1 MNTLINITRWCRSIN
16 NLYYAFVLGLSAL
29 LVATSATAQ
38 APTATDFQRT
48 VVAEGLDLPME
59 FEISADGRAFVVSKC
74 GKFYGWK
81 LNGGVATVTSTVPN
95 VRCVFEDG
103 LLSLA
108 LDPKFTQNGYI
119 YVQYT
124 SPGSKT
130 RVSRFTVNA
139 NNALVAGSES
149 IMLEWIT
156 GNEAHGHM
164 GGSMKFDKNGNLLI
178 TTGDNNAASGYFS
191 EGAQATSGNTNDL
204 RGKVLRITPTA
215 DGKYT
220 TPAGNLF
227 PADATHRAEIYGM
240 GFRNPF
246 RINID
251 PLTGYSYLGD
261 IGPDSSAASA
271 EGPGGMDE
279 IHELRTSGNYGWPY
293 IIGFNEPY
301 AGFNPNNIVNNF
313 VRNTGAKNLPAAK
326 PAIWT
331 IRHQATMAGPV
342 YRFNE
347 AITNE
352 FKLPAY
358 YDGRLIFWDF
368 NSSKFST
375 LNLASGTTPLVAE
388 DFPLNTAN
396 FQGAIDAE
404 LDPRTHQLYVLQ
416 WGSGCCDKEPFG
428 NGVLYRFDYI
438 GDRDNGTNVAVGGVA
453 TATTETAGN
462 LASYAIDGNPN
473 TRWESTAADPQSLT
487 IDLRA
492 PTTIATI
499 IIKWEAAFSSKYI
512 IEGSVNGTTWERL
525 VTVTNGTGN
534 SELHM
539 INSSAAYR
547 YVRLTGTARASAYGH
562 SIYEFEIF
570 AGDEPEQPL
579 TQYAY
584 LNMPKTL
591 DASFTGVPKLLSQ
604 TGVFSNTPNMVPSTN
619 LLPFAPNSQ
628 LYSDNATKAR
638 WISLPANTKVKWD
651 AKENWVYPQG
661 TVVVKTF
668 ELPTNANNPATKRRL
683 ETRLLVVKAD
693 GKVYGVTYRWRADNT
708 DADLLTTGAQQ
719 NVSITNADGTTATQ
733 TWSYPSPTEC
743 IDCHNAQSSQILGL
757 STRQLNGNYTYANGV
772 TENQLAHW
780 NNRNLFA
787 PAFVN
792 SQIAGFDKTVALN
805 DTSASLEARVKSY
818 LDSNCAHCHGVGAG
832 GSQWDARF
840 NTPLSQMKIVNLATT
855 GIRDYMADYG
865 IANAKVVAAG
875 APLQSVLYIRDKS
888 INPNDRMPPIGRSL
902 EHKEYIDV
910 LNQWITGLSGTPPQ
924 SKVLLSKGKPV
935 TTSSVE
941 GGFVGA
947 NAVDGDPV
955 TRWGSL
961 FTDPQWIEIDLQTP
975 QNISEIKLLWEAA
988 YGKSYNIQGSLNRT
1002 TWTQIVNKTNGT
1014 GGAETHSN
1022 LSGSY
1027 RYIRLNG
1034 LTRGTGYGYSLF
1046 EFEIWGGSDTPA
1058 ATPAIN
1064 FTTPAA
1070 GQQYT
1075 QGTAVTLQV
1084 SVSDATWFSS
1094 GGTYRYTLDSNTAV
1108 SVTNAN
1114 PVTIPAPAVGA
1125 HSLRIQLYNAAG
1137 QAVGTASTNNFTVN
1151 ASVPQTP
1158 VLISQNK
1165 TATSSAVIGGNNAA
1179 AAFDGNMGTRWESI
1193 FADNQYIQID
1203 LGSKMKITQVVLE
1216 WEGAYGKGY
1225 VIETSDT
1232 GTGGWT
1238 ELFRT
1243 TTGDGGQDAL
1253 TVNGQGRYVRLTG
1266 ITRGTQYGFSLW
1278 EFRIYGTPLDVVTTP
1293 TISIGSPTAGQ
1304 QFVQGNSVSLQVA
1317 ISDAAWF
1324 TSGGSYRYSLNN
1336 AAAVRVTNATAVNL
1350 GVLPVGTHSVAVTLL
1365 NAQNQ
1370 VVGTTATNGFTV
1382 RTAGET
1388 PATPSPAKLVPGG
1401 SSATS
1406 FLGINTVASA
1416 HDNNVATR
1424 WESASTDTQHIQLDM
1439 GKSVHF
1445 TRVVLNW
1452 EAAYGKSYVIEVSE
1466 NGSTWETVNT
1476 TTNGDGGIDTLVLD
1490 GQKGRY
1496 IRMRGVQRATGY
1508 GYSLFEFEVYGV
1520 AADANLALISFAS
1533 PAADA
1538 VIAQTEAVK
1547 FSVAVTDAN
1556 WFNAGGYVYYLDT
1569 NPAVRVNN
1577 LNEINLGLLP
1587 TGQHN
1592 LRVSLV
1598 NSAGV
1603 EVSVPKVR
1611 KFRVS
1616 CGTTCPKVL
1625 VFSKTSGFRH
1635 DSIAAGIAM
1644 VQQIAQAN
1652 GYSVTASEDSTL
1664 FTTANLAQYSTIVF
1678 MNTTGDIFTD
1688 AQKTAFKSYM
1698 ENGGGFVGTHS
1709 AADTEHSWDWYT
1721 DTLFAGAEFIHHGD
1735 GIPRAK
1741 VKIEK
1746 QENTLV
1752 KHIGAEW
1759 MLGDEWY
1766 FWKTNPRTV
1775 GNVEVLGA
1783 LDRTSYVSNYP
1794 VADHPVIF
1802 TNRVGT
1808 GRMFYTAI
1816 GHVDANFSDPNMVEM
1831 IRKAIEWTSAD

>member
-1 MNTLINITRWCRSIN
+1 MNTFINISRWCRGIR
-16 NLYYAFVLGLSAL
+16 NLYFLSAMGL
-29 LVATSATAQ
+29 FALVMSTVAGAQ
-38 APTATDFQRT
+38 APVATDFQRT

-81 LNGGVATVTSTVPN
+81 LDAGVATVTSTVPN

-103 LLSLA
+103 LLSVA

-119 YVQYT
+119 YFQYT

-139 NNALVAGSES
+139 SNALVAGSES
-149 IMLEWIT
+149 ILLEWTT

-164 GGSMKFDKNGNLLI
+164 GGSLKFDKAGNLLI

-191 EGAQATSGNTNDL
+191 EGAQETSGNTNDL

-220 TPAGNLF
+220 IPAGNLF
-227 PADATHRAEIYGM
+227 PADSTHRAEIYGM

-251 PLTGYSYLGD
+251 PLTGYAYVGD

-279 IHELRTSGNYGWPY
+279 LNELRTSGNYGWPY
-293 IIGFNEPY
+293 VLGFNEPY
-301 AGFNPNNIVNNF
+301 AGFNPNNLVNNF
-313 VRNTGAKNLPAAK
+313 ARNTGAKSLPAAK
-326 PAIWT
+326 PALWT

-347 AITNE
+347 AITSE

-375 LNLASGTTPLVAE
+375 INLAAGGNPPVAE

-396 FQGAIDAE
+396 FQGAIDVE

-438 GDRDNGTNVAVGGVA
+438 GDRDNGTNVALGSVA
-453 TATTETAGN
+453 TATSETGGN
-462 LASYAIDGNPN
+462 LAAYAIDGNPA
-473 TRWESTAADPQSLT
+473 TRWESIAADPQTLT
-487 IDLRA
+487 IDLRT

-499 IIKWEAAFSSKYI
+499 LIKWEAAFSSKYT
-512 IEGSVNGTTWERL
+512 IEASVNGTTWETL
-525 VTVTNGTGN
+525 VTNNSGTGN

-539 INSSAAYR
+539 INSTKAYR

-570 AGDEPEQPL
+570 AGAEPELPL

-604 TGVFSNTPNMVPSTN
+604 TGAFSNTPNMVPNAN
-619 LLPFAPNSQ
+619 LIPFAPNSQ
-628 LYSDNATKAR
+628 LYSDNASKLR
-638 WISLPANTKVKWD
+638 WISLPATTKVKWD

-661 TVVVKTF
+661 TVVVKHF
-668 ELPTNANNPATKRRL
+668 DLPTSATNPASKRRL

-693 GKVYGVTYRWRADNT
+693 GKVYGVTYRWRADNS

-719 NVSITNADGTTATQ
+719 GVSITNADGTTTNQ
-733 TWSYPSPTEC
+733 TWTFPSPTEC
-743 IDCHNAQSSQILGL
+743 LDCHNAASSQILGL
-757 STRQLNGNYTYANGV
+757 STRQLNGNYTYPTG

-780 NNRNLFA
+780 NNLGLFT
-787 PAFVN
+787 PAFTN
-792 SQIAGFDKTVALN
+792 SQIAGFDKTVALG
-805 DTSASLEARVKSY
+805 DTSATLEVRVKSY
-818 LDSNCAHCHGVGAG
+818 LDANCAHCHGTGNG

-902 EHKEYIDV
+902 EHKEYIAV
-910 LNQWITGLSGTPPQ
+910 LDQWIASLSGTPPQ
-924 SKVLLSKGKPV
+924 TGKVLLSRGKPV
-935 TTSSVE
+935 TTSSFE
-941 GGFVGA
+941 GAFVGG
-947 NAVDGDPV
+947 NVVDGDLV
-955 TRWGSL
+955 TRWGSE
-961 FTDPQWIEIDLQTP
+961 FSDPQWIEIDLQTA
-975 QNISEIKLLWEAA
+975 QSISEIKLVWEAA

-1002 TWTQIVNKTNGT
+1002 QWMPILTKTNGA
-1014 GGAETHSN
+1014 GGTETHTN

-1046 EFEIWGGSDTPA
+1046 EFEIWGGTDTP
-1058 ATPAIN
+1058 
-1064 FTTPAA
+1064 
-1070 GQQYT
+1070 T
-1075 QGTAVTLQV
+1075 QP
-1084 SVSDATWFSS
+1084 
-1094 GGTYRYTLDSNTAV
+1094 
-1108 SVTNAN
+1108 
-1114 PVTIPAPAVGA
+1114 PVEPPV
-1125 HSLRIQLYNAAG
+1125 
-1137 QAVGTASTNNFTVN
+1137 
-1151 ASVPQTP
+1151 QTP
-1158 VLISQNK
+1158 VLISQGK
-1165 TATSSAVIGGNNAA
+1165 AVTTSAVIGGNTGAA
-1179 AAFDGNMGTRWESI
+1179 AVDGNMGTRWESV
-1193 FADNQYIQID
+1193 FADNQFIQID
-1203 LGSKMKITQVVLE
+1203 LGTKMKISQIVLE
-1216 WEGAYGKGY
+1216 WEAAYGSGY
-1225 VIETSDT
+1225 VIEVSDT

-1243 TTGDGGQDAL
+1243 TTGNGGQDAL

-1266 ITRGTQYGFSLW
+1266 ITRATQYGFSLW
-1278 EFRIYGTPLDVVTTP
+1278 EFRVMGNALDAVSAP
-1293 TISIGSPTAGQ
+1293 TIAFTSPTVGQ
-1304 QFVQGNSVSLQVA
+1304 QFVQGNNVSFQVA
-1317 ISDAAWF
+1317 VSDTTWF
-1324 TSGGSYRYSLNN
+1324 STGGSYRYSLNN
-1336 AAAVRVTNATAVNL
+1336 ATAIRVTNASPVNL
-1350 GVLPVGTHSVAVTLL
+1350 GALPGGTHNLAVTLL

-1370 VVGTTATNGFTV
+1370 VVGTTTTTSFSV
-1382 RTAGET
+1382 RTAGDT
-1388 PATPSPAKLVPGG
+1388 SVTPSPAKLVPVG
-1401 SSATS
+1401 SSASS

-1416 HDNNVATR
+1416 HDGNVATR
-1424 WESASTDTQHIQLDM
+1424 WESAESDAQFIQLDM
-1439 GKSVHF
+1439 GKSIHF

-1466 NGSTWETVNT
+1466 NGTTWETANT
-1476 TTNGDGGIDTLVLD
+1476 ITNGDGGIDTLVLD

-1508 GYSLFEFEVYGV
+1508 GYSLFEFDAYGV
-1520 AADANLALISFAS
+1520 PADANLALISFTA
-1533 PAADA
+1533 PVNDA
-1538 VIAQTEAVK
+1538 VIAQTETVK
-1547 FSVAVTDAN
+1547 LRVAISDAN
-1556 WFNAGGYVYYLDT
+1556 WFANGGYVYSLDN

-1577 LNEINLGLLP
+1577 LNEVNLGVLP
-1587 TGQHN
+1587 TGQHSV
-1592 LRVSLV
+1592 RISLV
-1598 NSAGV
+1598 NGSGV
-1603 EVSVPKVR
+1603 EVSVPKTR

-1616 CGTTCPKVL
+1616 CGTGCPKVL

-1644 VQQIAQAN
+1644 VQQIGQDN
-1652 GYSVTASEDSTL
+1652 GFSITASEDASL
-1664 FTTANLAQYSTIVF
+1664 FTAANLAQYSTIVF

-1741 VKIEK
+1741 VKIE
-1746 QENTLV
+1746 QPNNLLV

-1775 GNVEVLGA
+1775 STVQVLGT

-1802 TNRVGT
+1802 TNTVGT
-1808 GRMFYTAI
+1808 GGRMFYTAI

-1831 IRKAIEWTSAD
+1831 IRKAIEWTSAN

>member
-1 MNTLINITRWCRSIN
+1 MNTFINIIRWCRSIH
-16 NLYYAFVLGLSAL
+16 NLCYSFVVTTSAL
-29 LVATSATAQ
+29 FIAVPATAQ
-38 APTATDFQRT
+38 APSSTDFQRT

-81 LNGGVATVTSTVPN
+81 LDAGIATVTSTVPN

-103 LLSLA
+103 LLSVA
-108 LDPKFTQNGYI
+108 LDPKFTQNGFI
-119 YVQYT
+119 YFQYT

-164 GGSMKFDKNGNLLI
+164 GGSLKFDKSGNLLI

-220 TPAGNLF
+220 IPAGNLF

-251 PLTGYSYLGD
+251 PLTGYAYLGD
-261 IGPDSSAASA
+261 IGPDSSTASA

-301 AGFNPNNIVNNF
+301 AGFNPNNIVNNH

-326 PAIWT
+326 PALWT

-342 YRFNE
+342 YRFNP

-352 FKLPAY
+352 FKLPEY

-375 LNLASGTTPLVAE
+375 INLAAAANPPIAE

-396 FQGAIDAE
+396 FQGAIDVE

-438 GDRDNGTNVAVGGVA
+438 GDRDNGTNVAIGGVA
-453 TATTETAGN
+453 TATTETGGN
-462 LASYAIDGNPN
+462 LAAYAIDGNPT

-487 IDLRA
+487 IDLRT
-492 PTTIATI
+492 PKTIETI
-499 IIKWEAAFSSKYI
+499 IIKWEAAFSSRYI

-525 VTVTNGTGN
+525 VTNNAGTGN

-570 AGDEPEQPL
+570 AGEQPEQPL
-579 TQYAY
+579 TQFAY

-591 DASFTGVPKLLSQ
+591 DASFTNVPKLLSQ
-604 TGVFSNTPNMVPSTN
+604 TGVFSNTPNMVPSSN
-619 LLPFAPNSQ
+619 LIPFAPNSQ

-661 TVVVKTF
+661 TVVVKNF
-668 ELPTNANNPATKRRL
+668 ELPTNANNSATKRRL

-693 GKVYGVTYRWRADNT
+693 GKVYGVTYRWRADNS

-719 NVSITNADGTTATQ
+719 NVSITNADGTTTTQ
-733 TWSYPSPTEC
+733 TWTYPSPTEC
-743 IDCHNAQSSQILGL
+743 IDCHNAQSSQVLGL
-757 STRQLNGNYTYANGV
+757 STRQLNGNYSYPNGV
-772 TENQLAHW
+772 TENQLVNW

-787 PAFVN
+787 PAFIN
-792 SQIAGFDKTVALN
+792 SQVSGFDKMVALS
-805 DTSASLEARVKSY
+805 DTSASLETRVKSY
-818 LDSNCAHCHGVGAG
+818 LDANCAHCHGTGNG

-840 NTPLSQMKIVNLATT
+840 NTPLSQMKVVNLATT

-865 IANAKVVAAG
+865 ISNAKVVAAG
-875 APLQSVLYIRDKS
+875 APQQSVLYIRDKS

-902 EHKEYIDV
+902 EHKEYIAV
-910 LNQWITGLSGTPPQ
+910 LDQWIASLSGTPPQ
-924 SKVLLSKGKPV
+924 QGKVLLSRGKPV
-935 TTSSVE
+935 TTSSFE
-941 GGFVGA
+941 GGFVGS
-947 NAVDGDPV
+947 NVVDGNLL
-955 TRWGSL
+955 TRWGSE
-961 FTDPQWIEIDLQTP
+961 FSDPQWIEIDLQTP
-975 QNISEIKLLWEAA
+975 QTISEIKLVWETA

-1002 TWTQIVNKTNGT
+1002 QWTPIVSKTNGT
-1014 GGAETHSN
+1014 GGVETHSN

-1034 LTRGTGYGYSLF
+1034 LTRSTVWGYSLF
-1046 EFEIWGGSDTPA
+1046 EFEIWGGTGTP
-1058 ATPAIN
+1058 
-1064 FTTPAA
+1064 
-1070 GQQYT
+1070 
-1075 QGTAVTLQV
+1075 
-1084 SVSDATWFSS
+1084 
-1094 GGTYRYTLDSNTAV
+1094 
-1108 SVTNAN
+1108 
-1114 PVTIPAPAVGA
+1114 PVEPPVEPP
-1125 HSLRIQLYNAAG
+1125 S
-1137 QAVGTASTNNFTVN
+1137 
-1151 ASVPQTP
+1151 QTP
-1158 VLISQNK
+1158 VLISQGK
-1165 TATSSAVIGGNNAA
+1165 TVSTSAVIGGNTGTAA
-1179 AAFDGNMGTRWESI
+1179 VDGNMGTRWESV
-1193 FADNQYIQID
+1193 FADNQFIQID

-1216 WEGAYGKGY
+1216 WEAAYGKGY
-1225 VIETSDT
+1225 VIEASDT

-1243 TTGDGGQDAL
+1243 TTGNGAQDTL

-1278 EFRIYGTPLDVVTTP
+1278 EFRVYGTSLDAVTKP
-1293 TISIGSPTAGQ
+1293 VISIASPTAGQ
-1304 QFVQGNSVSLQVA
+1304 SYVQGTDASLQVA
-1317 ISDAAWF
+1317 ISDATWF
-1324 TSGGSYRYSLNN
+1324 STGGSYRYSLNS
-1336 AAAVRVTNATAVNL
+1336 AAAIRVTNATPVNL
-1350 GVLPVGTHSVAVTLL
+1350 GALPVGTHSVSVTLL

-1370 VVGTTATNGFTV
+1370 PVGVSSAVSFSV
-1382 RTAGET
+1382 RTAGVT
-1388 PATPSPAKLVPGG
+1388 PTTPSPAKLAPTG
-1401 SSATS
+1401 STASS
-1406 FLGINTVASA
+1406 FLGGNTVVSA
-1416 HDNNVATR
+1416 HDGNVATR
-1424 WESASTDTQHIQLDM
+1424 WESAQTDTQFIQLDM
-1439 GKSVHF
+1439 GKSFHF
-1445 TRVVLNW
+1445 TRAVLNW
-1452 EAAYGKSYVIEVSE
+1452 EAAYGRSYVIEVSE

-1496 IRMRGVQRATGY
+1496 IRMRGVQRATAY
-1508 GYSLFEFEVYGV
+1508 GYSLFEFDVYGV
-1520 AADANLALISFAS
+1520 PADANLALISFLS
-1533 PAADA
+1533 PANDA
-1538 VIAQTEAVK
+1538 VIAETEAVK
-1547 FSVAVTDAN
+1547 FRVAITYAN
-1556 WFNAGGYVYYLDT
+1556 WFAGGGYVYYLDT
-1569 NPAVRVNN
+1569 NPAVRINN

-1587 TGQHN
+1587 TGQHS
-1592 LRVSLV
+1592 LRISLV
-1598 NSAGV
+1598 NSSGV

-1644 VQQIAQAN
+1644 VQQIAQTN
-1652 GYSVTASEDSTL
+1652 GYTVTASEDSNI

-1678 MNTTGDIFTD
+1678 MNTTGDIFNG
-1688 AQKTAFKSYM
+1688 AQEAAFRTYM

-1709 AADTEHSWDWYT
+1709 AADTEHGWPWYT
-1721 DTLFAGAEFIHHGD
+1721 GTLFAGAEFIHHGD
-1735 GIPRAK
+1735 GIPRAR
-1741 VKIEK
+1741 VQIEK
-1746 QENTLV
+1746 QENALV

-1766 FWKTNPRTV
+1766 FWKTNPRGV
-1775 GNVEVLGA
+1775 GNVEILGT
-1783 LDRTSYVSNYP
+1783 LDRTSYASNYP

-1802 TNRVGT
+1802 TNTVGT

-1816 GHVDANFSDPNMVEM
+1816 GHVDANFADPKMVEM
-1831 IRKAIEWTSAD
+1831 IRKAIEWTSAN